1 MIFVIRET
9 TNELSASVCGRPENW
24 RRWRDISGGA
34 GFYAVVVIGICRRVI
49 GLSDNVSVFAI
60 GIPFFIV
67 VLAVFLKYLPARL
80 RRAGILSDAPEKFG
94 PWFKRDS

>member
-1 MIFVIRET
+1 MNCQRLYAAAQRIGVVGGI
-9 TNELSASVCGRPENW
+9 SVA
-24 RRWRDISGGA
+24 GA

-49 GLSDNVSVFAI
+49 GLNDNVSVFAI

-80 RRAGILSDAPEKFG
+80 RRAGILSDTPEKFG